1 MGIPGRNGTK
11 AGECQPVQGKGC
23 LEFSGMKQEM
33 GPKREAEV
41 WFRMLFQ
48 NLGALPLVGRGG

>member
-33 GPKREAEV
+33 GHKREAEV
-41 WFRMLFQ
+41 WFRRASNAVPKPWGFA
-48 NLGALPLVGRGG
+48 LGG